1 MRPDLSEN
9 AADDS
14 EDSNLQKEHFMERK
28 RVLCFGDSNTYGW
41 MGSLVAPTRRY
52 PASVRWTGRLAAGLG
67 EEWDVLEE
75 GLGGRTLRDRRTEG
89 SGIPLPGAGLSAMD
103 YLPSCLLS
111 HLPLDAVIVMLGSND
126 MKSVLRHSETDIA
139 DAMADLVDMIRLLPW
154 ESLLDYPHPGVIIVS
169 PPLIGERK
177 MLLSG
182 ARYADAPRKSRM
194 LAGLYRKVA
203 ESRGAFF
210 LDAAE
215 ALAGD
220 PWGEAHGPDG
230 MHLDEKDHARLAEAL
245 LGIMRSAFPSGKPVA
260 S

>member
-1 MRPDLSEN
+1 
-9 AADDS
+9 
-14 EDSNLQKEHFMERK
+14 MERK

-41 MGSLVAPTRRY
+41 IGSLSAPARRY

-67 EEWDVLEE
+67 EGWDVLEE

-89 SGIPLPGAGLSAMD
+89 SGINLPGAGLSAME

-139 DAMADLVDMIRLLPW
+139 DAMADLVDTIRLLPW
-154 ESLLDYPHPGVIIVS
+154 ESLLDYPHPRVIVVS

-182 ARYADAPRKSRM
+182 ARYVDAPRKSRM
-194 LAGLYRKVA
+194 LAGLYRNVA
-203 ESRGAFF
+203 ESRNAFF
-210 LDAAE
+210 LNAAE
-215 ALAGD
+215 VIAGD

-230 MHLDEKDHARLAEAL
+230 MHLNEEDHARLADAL
-245 LGIMRSAFPSGKPVA
+245 LATMRSAFPSDIPHALQKKNIFLKNV
-260 S
+260 